1 MRGVN
6 KVILVGHLGQ
16 DPEVRAMPSSSSVA
30 NLSLAT
36 NEQWRDKN
44 TGEQQERTE
53 WHRLALFGRL
63 AEIAGQYLRKG
74 AQVYVEGRLRTRRW
88 QDSNGIERY
97 TTEVIVN
104 DLQMLGGPSDRRS
117 ENRLESAAR
126 TPSGTAALGGDSRTQ
141 GAPPNRAA
149 QGAGGVPPAG
159 VDFDDDIP
167 FAWGAILP
175 IGALLAALAPHVTR
189 LIA

>member
-16 DPEVRAMPSSSSVA
+16 DPDVRAMPSGSSVA

-74 AQVYVEGRLRTRRW
+74 AQVYVEGRLRTRKW
-88 QDSNGIERY
+88 QDRDGHDRY
-97 TTEVIVN
+97 STEIVVN
-104 DLQMLGGPSDRRS
+104 EMQMLGGRGGASQAGPDRPSAPA
-117 ENRLESAAR
+117 ESREPA
-126 TPSGTAALGGDSRTQ
+126 SR
-141 GAPPNRAA
+141 ADMP
-149 QGAGGVPPAG
+149 
-159 VDFDDDIP
+159 FDDDIP
-167 FAWGAILP
+167 FAWVLLAP
-175 IGALLAALAPHVTR
+175 IGMLLAAAAPHLAR
-189 LIA
+189 LVA

>member
-16 DPEVRAMPSSSSVA
+16 DPDVRAMPSGSSVA

-44 TGEQQERTE
+44 TGEPQERTE

-74 AQVYVEGRLRTRRW
+74 AQVYVEGRLRTRKW
-88 QDSNGIERY
+88 QDRDGHDRY
-97 TTEVIVN
+97 STEIVVN
-104 DLQMLGGPSDRRS
+104 ELQMLGGRGSTSQAGPDR
-117 ENRLESAAR
+117 
-126 TPSGTAALGGDSRTQ
+126 P
-141 GAPPNRAA
+141 APPAESRDPV
-149 QGAGGVPPAG
+149 GRPDMP
-159 VDFDDDIP
+159 FDDDIP
-167 FAWGAILP
+167 FAW
-175 IGALLAALAPHVTR
+175 ALLAPIGTLLAMLAQHAAR
-189 LIA
+189 LVA

>member
-16 DPEVRAMPSSSSVA
+16 DPDVRAMPSGSSVA

-53 WHRLALFGRL
+53 WHRLAVFGRL

-74 AQVYVEGRLRTRRW
+74 APVYVEGRLRTRKW
-88 QDSNGIERY
+88 QDRDGHDRY
-97 TTEVIVN
+97 STEIVVN
-104 DLQMLGGPSDRRS
+104 ELQMLGGRGSTSQAGPDR
-117 ENRLESAAR
+117 
-126 TPSGTAALGGDSRTQ
+126 P
-141 GAPPNRAA
+141 APPAESRD
-149 QGAGGVPPAG
+149 PASRP
-159 VDFDDDIP
+159 DMPFDDDIP
-167 FAWGAILP
+167 FAW
-175 IGALLAALAPHVTR
+175 ALLAPIGTLLAMLAPHAAR
-189 LIA
+189 LLA

>member
-16 DPEVRAMPSSSSVA
+16 DPEVRAMPSGSSVA

-63 AEIAGQYLRKG
+63 AEIAGQYLHKG
-74 AQVYVEGRLRTRRW
+74 AQVYVEGRLRTRKW
-88 QDSNGIERY
+88 QDRDGHDRY
-97 TTEVIVN
+97 STEVVVN
-104 DLQMLGGPSDRRS
+104 DMQMLGSRGGASQAGPDR
-117 ENRLESAAR
+117 
-126 TPSGTAALGGDSRTQ
+126 P
-141 GAPPNRAA
+141 APPAESREPASRADM
-149 QGAGGVPPAG
+149 P
-159 VDFDDDIP
+159 FDDDIP
-167 FAWGAILP
+167 FAW
-175 IGALLAALAPHVTR
+175 AALAPIGMLLAAAAPHFAR
-189 LIA
+189 LVA

>member
-16 DPEVRAMPSSSSVA
+16 DPDVRAMPSGSSVA

-63 AEIAGQYLRKG
+63 AEIAGEYLRKG
-74 AQVYVEGRLRTRRW
+74 APIYVEGRLRTRKW
-88 QDSNGIERY
+88 QDRDGHDRY
-97 TTEVIVN
+97 STEIVVN
-104 DLQMLGGPSDRRS
+104 ELQMLGGRGGTSQAGPDR
-117 ENRLESAAR
+117 
-126 TPSGTAALGGDSRTQ
+126 P
-141 GAPPNRAA
+141 APPAESR
-149 QGAGGVPPAG
+149 GPASRP
-159 VDFDDDIP
+159 DMPFDDDIP
-167 FAWGAILP
+167 FAWVLLAP
-175 IGALLAALAPHVTR
+175 IGTLLTLLAPHAAR
-189 LIA
+189 LVA

>member
-16 DPEVRAMPSSSSVA
+16 DPEVRSMPSGSSVA

-63 AEIAGQYLRKG
+63 AEIAGQYLHKG
-74 AQVYVEGRLRTRRW
+74 AQVYVEGRLRTRKW
-88 QDSNGIERY
+88 QDRDGHDRY
-97 TTEVIVN
+97 STEIVVN
-104 DLQMLGGPSDRRS
+104 DMQMLGSRGGASQAGPDR
-117 ENRLESAAR
+117 
-126 TPSGTAALGGDSRTQ
+126 P
-141 GAPPNRAA
+141 APPAESREPASRADM
-149 QGAGGVPPAG
+149 P
-159 VDFDDDIP
+159 FDDDIP
-167 FAWGAILP
+167 FAW
-175 IGALLAALAPHVTR
+175 AALAPIGMLLAAAAPHLAR
-189 LIA
+189 LVG

>member
-16 DPEVRAMPSSSSVA
+16 DPDVRAMPSGSSVA

-53 WHRLALFGRL
+53 WHRLALFGKL

-74 AQVYVEGRLRTRRW
+74 AQVYVEGRLRTRKW
-88 QDSNGIERY
+88 QDRDGHDRY
-97 TTEVIVN
+97 STEIVVN
-104 DLQMLGGPSDRRS
+104 ELQ
-117 ENRLESAAR
+117 
-126 TPSGTAALGGDSRTQ
+126 
-141 GAPPNRAA
+141 
-149 QGAGGVPPAG
+149 
-159 VDFDDDIP
+159 
-167 FAWGAILP
+167 
-175 IGALLAALAPHVTR
+175 TR
-189 LIA
+189 L

>member
-16 DPEVRAMPSSSSVA
+16 DPDVRSMPSGSSVA

-63 AEIAGQYLRKG
+63 ADIAGQYLRKG
-74 AQVYVEGRLRTRRW
+74 APVYVEGRLRTRKW
-88 QDSNGIERY
+88 QDRDGHDRY
-97 TTEVIVN
+97 STEIVVN
-104 DLQMLGGPSDRRS
+104 DLQMLGGRGGTSQAGPDRPS
-117 ENRLESAAR
+117 
-126 TPSGTAALGGDSRTQ
+126 
-141 GAPPNRAA
+141 
-149 QGAGGVPPAG
+149 PPAESRG
-159 VDFDDDIP
+159 PASRPDMPFDDDIP
-167 FAWGAILP
+167 FAW
-175 IGALLAALAPHVTR
+175 ALLAPIGTLLAMLAPHAAR
-189 LIA
+189 LVA

>member
-16 DPEVRAMPSSSSVA
+16 DPEVRSMPSGSSVA

-74 AQVYVEGRLRTRRW
+74 APVYVEGRLRTRKW
-88 QDSNGIERY
+88 QDRDGHDRY
-97 TTEVIVN
+97 STEIVVN
-104 DLQMLGGPSDRRS
+104 ELQMLGGRGSTSQADPDR
-117 ENRLESAAR
+117 
-126 TPSGTAALGGDSRTQ
+126 P
-141 GAPPNRAA
+141 APPAESRD
-149 QGAGGVPPAG
+149 PASRP
-159 VDFDDDIP
+159 DMPFDDDIP
-167 FAWGAILP
+167 FAWVLLAP
-175 IGALLAALAPHVTR
+175 IGTLLAMLAPHAAR
-189 LIA
+189 LVA

>member
-16 DPEVRAMPSSSSVA
+16 DPDVRAMPSGSSVA

-53 WHRLALFGRL
+53 WHRLALFGKL

-74 AQVYVEGRLRTRRW
+74 AQVYVEGRLRTRKW
-88 QDSNGIERY
+88 QDRDGHDRY
-97 TTEVIVN
+97 STEIVVN
-104 DLQMLGGPSDRRS
+104 ELQMLGGRGSTSQAGPERPS
-117 ENRLESAAR
+117 
-126 TPSGTAALGGDSRTQ
+126 
-141 GAPPNRAA
+141 
-149 QGAGGVPPAG
+149 PPAESR
-159 VDFDDDIP
+159 DPARRPDMPFDDDIP
-167 FAWGAILP
+167 FAWVLLAP
-175 IGALLAALAPHVTR
+175 IGTLLAILAPHAAR
-189 LIA
+189 LVA

>member
-16 DPEVRAMPSSSSVA
+16 DPEVRSMPSGSSVA

-74 AQVYVEGRLRTRRW
+74 APVYVEGRLRTRKW
-88 QDSNGIERY
+88 QDRDGHDRY
-97 TTEVIVN
+97 STEIVVN
-104 DLQMLGGPSDRRS
+104 ELQMLGWRGSTSQAGPDR
-117 ENRLESAAR
+117 
-126 TPSGTAALGGDSRTQ
+126 P
-141 GAPPNRAA
+141 APPAESRD
-149 QGAGGVPPAG
+149 PASRP
-159 VDFDDDIP
+159 DMPFDDDIP
-167 FAWGAILP
+167 FAWVLLAP
-175 IGALLAALAPHVTR
+175 IGTLLAMLAPHAAR
-189 LIA
+189 LVA

>member
-16 DPEVRAMPSSSSVA
+16 DPEVRAMPSGSSVA

-63 AEIAGQYLRKG
+63 AEVAGQYLRKG
-74 AQVYVEGRLRTRRW
+74 APVYVEGRLRTRKW
-88 QDSNGIERY
+88 QDRDGHDRY
-97 TTEVIVN
+97 STEIVVN
-104 DLQMLGGPSDRRS
+104 ELQMLGGRGSTSQAGPDR
-117 ENRLESAAR
+117 
-126 TPSGTAALGGDSRTQ
+126 P
-141 GAPPNRAA
+141 APPAESRE
-149 QGAGGVPPAG
+149 PASRP
-159 VDFDDDIP
+159 DMPFDDDIP
-167 FAWGAILP
+167 FAWVLLAP
-175 IGALLAALAPHVTR
+175 IGTLLATLAPHAAR
-189 LIA
+189 LVA

>member
-16 DPEVRAMPSSSSVA
+16 DPEVRAMPSGSSVA

-74 AQVYVEGRLRTRRW
+74 AQVYVEGRLRTRKW
-88 QDSNGIERY
+88 QDRDGHDRY
-97 TTEVIVN
+97 STEIVVN
-104 DLQMLGGPSDRRS
+104 EMQMLGGR
-117 ENRLESAAR
+117 SAASQAGPDR
-126 TPSGTAALGGDSRTQ
+126 P
-141 GAPPNRAA
+141 APPAESREPASRADM
-149 QGAGGVPPAG
+149 P
-159 VDFDDDIP
+159 FDDDIP
-167 FAWGAILP
+167 FAWVLLAP
-175 IGALLAALAPHVTR
+175 IGMLFAAAAPH
-189 LIA
+189 IARFVA

>member
-16 DPEVRAMPSSSSVA
+16 DPDVRAMPSGSSVA

-53 WHRLALFGRL
+53 WHRLAVFGRL

-74 AQVYVEGRLRTRRW
+74 APVYVEGRLRTRKW
-88 QDSNGIERY
+88 QDRDGHDRY
-97 TTEVIVN
+97 STEIVVN
-104 DLQMLGGPSDRRS
+104 ELQMLGGRGSTSQAGPDR
-117 ENRLESAAR
+117 
-126 TPSGTAALGGDSRTQ
+126 P
-141 GAPPNRAA
+141 APPAESRD
-149 QGAGGVPPAG
+149 PASRP
-159 VDFDDDIP
+159 DMPFDDDIP
-167 FAWGAILP
+167 FAW
-175 IGALLAALAPHVTR
+175 ALLAPIGTLLAMLAPHAAR
-189 LIA
+189 LVA

>member
-16 DPEVRAMPSSSSVA
+16 DPDVRAMPSGSSVA

-74 AQVYVEGRLRTRRW
+74 AQVYVEGRLRTRKW
-88 QDSNGIERY
+88 QDRDGHDRY
-97 TTEVIVN
+97 STEIVVN
-104 DLQMLGGPSDRRS
+104 EMQMLGGRGSTSQAGPDR
-117 ENRLESAAR
+117 
-126 TPSGTAALGGDSRTQ
+126 P
-141 GAPPNRAA
+141 APPAESREPASRADM
-149 QGAGGVPPAG
+149 P
-159 VDFDDDIP
+159 FDDDIP
-167 FAWGAILP
+167 FAWVGLMP
-175 IGALLAALAPHVTR
+175 IGMLLAAAAPHIAR
-189 LIA
+189 LVA

>member
-16 DPEVRAMPSSSSVA
+16 DPEVRAMPSGSSVA

-63 AEIAGQYLRKG
+63 AEIAGQYLHKG
-74 AQVYVEGRLRTRRW
+74 AQVYVEGRLRTRKW
-88 QDSNGIERY
+88 QDRDGHDRY
-97 TTEVIVN
+97 STEIVVN
-104 DLQMLGGPSDRRS
+104 DMQMLGSRGGASQAGPDR
-117 ENRLESAAR
+117 
-126 TPSGTAALGGDSRTQ
+126 P
-141 GAPPNRAA
+141 APPAESREPASRADM
-149 QGAGGVPPAG
+149 P
-159 VDFDDDIP
+159 FDDDIP
-167 FAWGAILP
+167 FAW
-175 IGALLAALAPHVTR
+175 ALLAPIGTLLATLAPHAAR
-189 LIA
+189 LVA

>member
-16 DPEVRAMPSSSSVA
+16 DPEVRAMPSGSSVA

-63 AEIAGQYLRKG
+63 AEIAGQYLHKG
-74 AQVYVEGRLRTRRW
+74 AQVYVEGRLRTRKW
-88 QDSNGIERY
+88 QDRDGHDRY
-97 TTEVIVN
+97 STEIVVN
-104 DLQMLGGPSDRRS
+104 DMQMLGSRGGASQAGPDR
-117 ENRLESAAR
+117 
-126 TPSGTAALGGDSRTQ
+126 P
-141 GAPPNRAA
+141 APPAESREPASRADM
-149 QGAGGVPPAG
+149 P
-159 VDFDDDIP
+159 FDDDIP
-167 FAWGAILP
+167 FAW
-175 IGALLAALAPHVTR
+175 AALAPIGTLVAMLAPHAAR
-189 LIA
+189 LVA

>member
-16 DPEVRAMPSSSSVA
+16 DPEVRSMPSGSSVA

-74 AQVYVEGRLRTRRW
+74 APVYVEGRLRTRKW
-88 QDSNGIERY
+88 QDRDGHDRY
-97 TTEVIVN
+97 STEIVVN
-104 DLQMLGGPSDRRS
+104 
-117 ENRLESAAR
+117 
-126 TPSGTAALGGDSRTQ
+126 
-141 GAPPNRAA
+141 
-149 QGAGGVPPAG
+149 
-159 VDFDDDIP
+159 
-167 FAWGAILP
+167 
-175 IGALLAALAPHVTR
+175 
-189 LIA
+189 

>member
-16 DPEVRAMPSSSSVA
+16 DPDVRSMPSGSSVA

-63 AEIAGQYLRKG
+63 AEIAGQYLHKG
-74 AQVYVEGRLRTRRW
+74 AQVYVEGRLRTRKW
-88 QDSNGIERY
+88 QDRDGHDRY
-97 TTEVIVN
+97 STEIVVN
-104 DLQMLGGPSDRRS
+104 DMQMLGSRGGASQAGPDR
-117 ENRLESAAR
+117 
-126 TPSGTAALGGDSRTQ
+126 P
-141 GAPPNRAA
+141 APPAESREPASRADM
-149 QGAGGVPPAG
+149 P
-159 VDFDDDIP
+159 FDDDIP
-167 FAWGAILP
+167 FAW
-175 IGALLAALAPHVTR
+175 AALAPIGTLVAMLAPHAAR
-189 LIA
+189 LVA

>member
-16 DPEVRAMPSSSSVA
+16 DPDVRAMPSGSSVA

-44 TGEQQERTE
+44 TGEPQERTE

-74 AQVYVEGRLRTRRW
+74 AQVYVEGRLRTRKW
-88 QDSNGIERY
+88 QDRDGHDRY
-97 TTEVIVN
+97 STEIVVN
-104 DLQMLGGPSDRRS
+104 ELQMLGGRGSTSQAGPERPS
-117 ENRLESAAR
+117 
-126 TPSGTAALGGDSRTQ
+126 
-141 GAPPNRAA
+141 
-149 QGAGGVPPAG
+149 PPAESRDPAG
-159 VDFDDDIP
+159 RPDMPFDDDIP
-167 FAWGAILP
+167 FAW
-175 IGALLAALAPHVTR
+175 ALLAPIGTLLAILAPHAAR
-189 LIA
+189 LVA